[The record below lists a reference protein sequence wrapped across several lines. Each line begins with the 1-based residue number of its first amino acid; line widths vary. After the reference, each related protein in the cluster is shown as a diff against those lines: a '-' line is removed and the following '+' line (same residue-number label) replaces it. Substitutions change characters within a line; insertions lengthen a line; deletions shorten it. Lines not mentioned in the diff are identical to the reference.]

1 MAVGWW
7 EVSRANPR
15 SVLWVRYE
23 DLLATP
29 LEQVRQVARF
39 VRPAAARN
47 EELLERI
54 VVASSFGEM
63 KQRHEAD
70 PANASLRNSGETS
83 HFSKGKAGDW
93 RDHMSREQR
102 VRFAAMMRR
111 RLQGTGL
118 EEAFEVDDAVEKASS
133 NVT

>member
-1 MAVGWW
+1 M
-7 EVSRANPR
+7 SRANPR

-83 HFSKGKAGDW
+83 HFRKGKAGDW
-93 RDHMSREQR
+93 RDHMRGEQR
-102 VRFAAMMRR
+102 ARFAAMMRR
-111 RLQGTGL
+111 RLAGSGL
-118 EEAFEVDDAVEKASS
+118 EDAFELDETAV
-133 NVT
+133 